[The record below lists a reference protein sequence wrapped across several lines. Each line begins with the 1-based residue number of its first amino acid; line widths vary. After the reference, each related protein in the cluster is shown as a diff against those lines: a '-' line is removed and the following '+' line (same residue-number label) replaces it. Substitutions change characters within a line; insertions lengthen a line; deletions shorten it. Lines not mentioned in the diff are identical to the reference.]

1 MGIQYI
7 RDKENEND
15 PDSDGEKNSGKGG
28 SSGNSPSG
36 ILRKRS
42 NPNQEFL
49 GPAFPSDGTQD
60 GTGGEWNMRRKKIEC
75 LIN

>member
-15 PDSDGEKNSGKGG
+15 PDSDAEKNSAKGG

-60 GTGGEWNMRRKKIEC
+60 GTGGEWNMRRKNIEYF
-75 LIN
+75 IN